1 MAMYDVRNMSD
12 CGLTETQ
19 IRAILQAVP
28 GVRWDR
34 TEGRLIASD
43 FAKAGRMQDLKN
55 AFIRAWVNPAQKG
68 R

>member
-1 MAMYDVRNMSD
+1 MTLFDVRNLSD

-34 TEGRLIASD
+34 QEGRLLAPD
-43 FAKAGRMQDLKN
+43 FATAYRMQDLKA
-55 AFIRAWVNPAQKG
+55 AFIRAWAMPGPKH
-68 R
+68 